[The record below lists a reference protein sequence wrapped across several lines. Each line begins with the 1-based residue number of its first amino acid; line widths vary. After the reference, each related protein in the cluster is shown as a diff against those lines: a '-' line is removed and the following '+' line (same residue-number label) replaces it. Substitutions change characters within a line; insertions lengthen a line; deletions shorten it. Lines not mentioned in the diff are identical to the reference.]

1 MKTAKKE
8 TLLVTLLA
16 TFFALMI
23 VSFIF
28 DREILKFFNSLSSS
42 NISQFMHFISSEI
55 FLIAVILISSFL
67 LRNKRK
73 IIYLWAGTGF
83 AYVLSMILKILV
95 QRVRPISANS
105 FDNLGFFSFPSSHAT
120 VYFFIFAFIIW
131 HFEKNIYYK
140 LIFLVIATLV
150 SLSRVFLG
158 VHYLSDVI
166 GGGLL
171 GVGAYL
177 FLRRWM
183 KV

>member
-1 MKTAKKE
+1 MKTEKKGS
-8 TLLVTLLA
+8 LLVILFA
-16 TFFALMI
+16 VFFVFMI
-23 VSFIF
+23 ASFIF
-28 DREILKFFNSLSSS
+28 DREILNFFIGLSSP
-42 NISQFMHFISSEI
+42 NIFSFMHIISSEI
-55 FLIAVILISSFL
+55 FFAAVILISSL
-67 LRNKRK
+67 LLWDKRK

-83 AYVLSMILKILV
+83 AYVLSMIFKVLI

-105 FDNLGFFSFPSSHAT
+105 FDNLGPFSFPSSHAT
-120 VYFFIFAFIIW
+120 VVFFIFAFIFW

-140 LIFLVIATLV
+140 LIFLILAVLV

-171 GVGAYL
+171 GVGSYL
-177 FLRRWM
+177 FLRRWI